1 MRQRGQGAP
10 DHRSAFTNVFYLFL
24 RRMRFPLVLIIVLYT
39 ITVVGLSVMPGVDA
53 EGNPTPGMGLF
64 HAFYVISY
72 TGTTIGFGEL
82 PLPYST
88 AQRLWMTLSIYLTVI
103 GWSYSVVTVLSLV
116 QEPAFMNALKAGRF
130 ARRINQLREPFYIVC
145 GCGETGT
152 LVCHGLDRL
161 GLRFVV
167 VEKDGAR
174 LQELRLEDFRSD
186 APMIIADAG
195 QPSNLVGAGLTSPYC
210 RGVMALAVDDE
221 TNRAIA
227 VTVRLLAPKVPVLAR
242 VGTTVMDS
250 HLGAFGGDIVINP
263 FERFARYLAAAVVA
277 PESYR
282 LREILTGL
290 PGDDWPEEHRP
301 PRGHWVMCGYGRF
314 GHMIREEM
322 LRAGLQMT
330 VIDRMHYG
338 EPGVDIQGT
347 GVDAASLRAAGIEH
361 STGIVAGNANDLKNL
376 AIAITARDLKPDIFV
391 VTRQNQ
397 NSNAPLFRA
406 FEHDLSMVP
415 SRIVAREFL
424 ALITTPL
431 LARFLDLIPTQ
442 DEAWCKALIKRLG
455 RLNQHRVPE
464 VWSLALTAA
473 QAEAAQAD
481 LRRGNPLST
490 GTLLIDP
497 YERTHRTRAVLLLV
511 ARGAHIFPLP
521 DHDFVLEP
529 GDDLL
534 FAGSEQ
540 ARNRIDLVARNEN
553 VLNYV
558 RGGRDGAGG
567 WLWQWLEDRRKQHG
581 THQDSVV

>member
-1 MRQRGQGAP
+1 MAPASTRGG
-10 DHRSAFTNVFYLFL
+10 DHRSAFTNVLYLFL

-39 ITVVGLSVMPGVDA
+39 ITVVGLSMMPGIDA
-53 EGNPTPGMGLF
+53 DGNPTPGMGLF
-64 HAFYVISY
+64 LAFYVISY

-82 PLPYST
+82 PFPYST
-88 AQRLWMTLSIYLTVI
+88 AQRLWMTLSIYLTVL

-130 ARRINQLREPFYIVC
+130 ARRINQLREPFYLVC

-161 GLRFVV
+161 GFRFVV
-167 VEKDGAR
+167 VEQNPAR

-186 APMIIADAG
+186 APMIVADAA
-195 QPSNLVGAGLTSPYC
+195 QPGTLISAGLTSPWC

-242 VGTTVMDS
+242 IGSAEGGNQM
-250 HLGAFGGDIVINP
+250 GAFGGDMVINP

-301 PRGHWVMCGYGRF
+301 PGGHWVMCGYGRF
-314 GHMIREEM
+314 GHMIREE
-322 LRAGLQMT
+322 LCGAGLTMT
-330 VIDRMHYG
+330 VIDRLHYG

-376 AIAITARDLKPDIFV
+376 AIAITARELKPDLFV

-397 NSNAPLFRA
+397 NSNAPLFKA
-406 FEHDLSMVP
+406 FEHDLAMVP

-431 LARFLDLIPTQ
+431 LARFLAAIPNR
-442 DEAWCKALIKRLG
+442 DEAWCTALIKRLA
-455 RLNQHRVPE
+455 RVNRHRVPE
-464 VWSLALTAA
+464 VWSVKLASS
-473 QAEAAQAD
+473 QAEAI
-481 LRRGNPLST
+481 RGALVAGHRLT
-490 GTLLIDP
+490 AGTLLTDP
-497 YERTHRTRAVLLLV
+497 YERAHRTRGVLLMV
-511 ARGAHIFPLP
+511 ARGSQVFPLP
-521 DHDFVLEP
+521 DHDFQLQR
-529 GDDLL
+529 GDELL

-540 ARNRIDLVARNEN
+540 ARRRIDLVATNEN

-558 RGGRDGAGG
+558 RGARDGAGG
-567 WLWQWLEDRRKQHG
+567 WLWQWLEDRRNARTKAG
-581 THQDSVV
+581 DGAS